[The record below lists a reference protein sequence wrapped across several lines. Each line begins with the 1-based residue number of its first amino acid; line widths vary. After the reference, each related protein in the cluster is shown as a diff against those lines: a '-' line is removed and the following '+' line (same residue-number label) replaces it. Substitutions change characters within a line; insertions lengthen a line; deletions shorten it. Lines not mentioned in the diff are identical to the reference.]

1 MGWLRQP
8 LLHFVLLGLLLFF
21 GSQYLEQRARQPI
34 EALEPDTV
42 QQLHDDWVRQTGRL
56 PSRQQLQALK
66 QQELEN
72 RMLYAEALRRNYHRD
87 DTVVLQ
93 RLLRDAEFL
102 SMEGSDE
109 DKIRSALALGVHQS
123 DEVIRRRMIQRIEQA
138 GRQRYFSEAEES
150 DLRALYDAEVERWRL
165 PARLAFSHRFYS
177 VDRDAD
183 PAQRAAADLALLQ
196 EEDLS
201 PEEIAS
207 LGDPFLH
214 GRDFRNQSLQD
225 LTFLFGAQFSDTL
238 RAQEQEIDTGIWI
251 GPIPSAYG
259 EHLIR
264 IDAITPE
271 RTQSYVDVRPQ
282 LRALWRERQ
291 ERESLRRYIDELR
304 ERYPIVADGS
314 VET

>member
-21 GSQYLEQRARQPI
+21 SSQYFEQRARQPI
-34 EALEPDTV
+34 EALEADTV

-102 SMEGSDE
+102 GIEGSDE
-109 DKIRSALALGVHQS
+109 EKIRSALALGVHQS

-138 GRQRYFSEAEES
+138 ARQRYFSEAEER
-150 DLRALYDAEVERWRL
+150 DLRALYDSEMERWRL

-177 VDRDAD
+177 VDRDGD
-183 PAQRAAADLALLQ
+183 PARRAAADLARLQ
-196 EEDLS
+196 ATDLS
-201 PEEIAS
+201 PEQITS

-214 GRDFRNQSLQD
+214 GREFRNQSLQD
-225 LTFLFGAQFSDTL
+225 LTFLFGAQFSDAL
-238 RAQEQEIDTGIWI
+238 RVREIDTGIWF

-271 RTQSYVDVRPQ
+271 RTQSYADVRPQ
-282 LRALWRERQ
+282 LQALWRERQ

-304 ERYPIVADGS
+304 ERFHIVAEEGP
-314 VET
+314 EA

>member
-1 MGWLRQP
+1 MRLLRQP
-8 LLHFVLLGLLLFF
+8 LLHFVLLGLLLFI
-21 GSQYLEQRARQPI
+21 GSQYLEQRSRQPI

-56 PSRQQLQALK
+56 PSGQQLQALK

-102 SMEGSDE
+102 GIEGSDE
-109 DKIRSALALGVHQS
+109 DKIRSALALGLHQS

-138 GRQRYFSEAEES
+138 GRQRYFRQAEES
-150 DLRALYDAEVERWRL
+150 DLRALYERELERWRV
-165 PARLAFSHRFYS
+165 PVRLAFSHRFYS
-177 VDRDAD
+177 VDRDGD
-183 PAQRAAADLALLQ
+183 PAARAAADLARLR
-196 EEDLS
+196 EAD
-201 PEEIAS
+201 PEETAT

-214 GRDFRNQSLQD
+214 GRDFRNQSPQD
-225 LTFLFGAQFSDTL
+225 LTFLLGAQFSDAL
-238 RAQEQEIDTGIWI
+238 RAREFDIGIWF

-259 EHLIR
+259 MHLVR

-271 RTQSYVDVRPQ
+271 RTRTYAEVRSE
-282 LRALWRERQ
+282 LRALWREQQ

-304 ERYPIVADGS
+304 GRYRVAG
-314 VET
+314 EGEGL

>member
-1 MGWLRQP
+1 MRWLRQP

-21 GSQYLEQRARQPI
+21 GSQYLEQRMRQPI
-34 EALEPDTV
+34 DALEADTV

-66 QQELEN
+66 RQELEN

-102 SMEGSDE
+102 GIEGSDE
-109 DKIRSALALGVHQS
+109 EKIRSALALGVHQS

-138 GRQRYFSEAEES
+138 GRQRYYSEAEES
-150 DLRALYDAEVERWRL
+150 DLRALYDSEMERWRL

-177 VDRDAD
+177 VDRDGD
-183 PAQRAAADLALLQ
+183 PARRAAADLARLQ
-196 EEDLS
+196 DTDPS
-201 PEEIAS
+201 PEVVAT

-225 LTFLFGAQFSDTL
+225 LTFLFGAQFSDAL
-238 RAQEQEIDTGIWI
+238 RMQELDTGSWF

-259 EHLIR
+259 VHLIR
-264 IDAITPE
+264 IDSITPE
-271 RTQSYVDVRPQ
+271 RIQAYADVLPQ

-304 ERYPIVADGS
+304 ERFHIVAEEGP
-314 VET
+314 EA